1 MTTAITPFDYQGHA
15 VRTLT
20 GPDGEPRF
28 VLADVCRVLG
38 MSNPTMVAQRL
49 DEDALSATE
58 VIDSVGRTQ
67 SATIITEAGLY
78 EVIFQSRK
86 PEARA
91 FRRWVTT
98 EVLPSI
104 RKHGAYMT
112 PDTLEK
118 VLTDPDLIIRLA
130 TDLKN
135 ERAARAELEAKVAED
150 APMARFG
157 RTLAA
162 SDGDL
167 LVKQVAAAITA
178 EGVRISQPTLFTW
191 LRNHGWLCRN
201 RGRLWNAPTQWAL
214 DKGFLRASVTLIT
227 TNHGSEEKTTP
238 KITAAGQADLIDGF
252 LTGRYTIN
260 QETAA

>member
-1 MTTAITPFDYQGHA
+1 MTTTITPFDYQGHA

-28 VLADVCRVLG
+28 VLADLCKVLNIG
-38 MSNPTMVAQRL
+38 NPSDVSRRLSETMKGVDQ
-49 DEDALSATE
+49 
-58 VIDSVGRTQ
+58 IDTPGGRQKVTVV
-67 SATIITEAGLY
+67 TEAGMYSVVLR
-78 EVIFQSRK
+78 SDK
-86 PEARA
+86 PEAVQ
-91 FRRWVTT
+91 FQEWVTT

-104 RKHGAYMT
+104 RKHGVYMT

-118 VLTDPDLIIRLA
+118 VLTDPDLLIRLA

-150 APMARFG
+150 APMTRFG

-191 LRNHGWLCRN
+191 LRDHGWLCRN

-214 DKGFLRASVTLIT
+214 DKGFLRASVTLIA

-252 LTGRYTIN
+252 LTGRYTIT
-260 QETAA
+260 QGAAA

>member
-1 MTTAITPFDYQGHA
+1 MTTTITPFDYQGHA

-28 VLADVCRVLG
+28 VLADVCHALG
-38 MSNPTMVAQRL
+38 ITNTRNVSARL
-49 DEDALSATE
+49 DTDMKGVHPMDTPGGTQAT
-58 VIDSVGRTQ
+58 
-67 SATIITEAGLY
+67 TIITEAGLY
-78 EVIFQSRK
+78 EVILRSDK
-86 PEARA
+86 PEAKA

-118 VLTDPDLIIRLA
+118 VLTDPDLLIRLA

-150 APMARFG
+150 APMTRFG

-178 EGVRISQPTLFTW
+178 EGVRISQPALFTW
-191 LRNHGWLCRN
+191 LRDHGWLCRN

-252 LTGRYTIN
+252 LTGRYTIT
-260 QETAA
+260 QGAAA